1 MDRIDGNPNPLD
13 FASGSAVPVAQDAP
27 VRFAK
32 QWDRLMTVTRA
43 NDPAAAFNEVA
54 TKDQQHGSDHY
65 PTRRGAGKFMN
76 NSGQKRRL

>member
-54 TKDQQHGSDHY
+54 TKDQQHGIRPLPYEEGSWQIHE
-65 PTRRGAGKFMN
+65 
-76 NSGQKRRL
+76 